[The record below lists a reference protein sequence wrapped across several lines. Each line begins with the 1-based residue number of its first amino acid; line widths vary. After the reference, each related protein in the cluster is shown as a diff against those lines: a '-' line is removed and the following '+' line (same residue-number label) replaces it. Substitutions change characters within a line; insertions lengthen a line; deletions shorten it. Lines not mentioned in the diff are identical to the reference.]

1 MMNRFNVIILA
12 YAQNKGRIDELPGST
27 FTSLIYAF
35 YLGAG
40 CKASKSMQA
49 TSLHLSIGP

>member
-1 MMNRFNVIILA
+1 MMDWFTVLIRA
-12 YAQNKGRIDELPGST
+12 YAQNKGKIDELPGST
-27 FTSLIYAF
+27 FTGLIYAF

-40 CKASKSMQA
+40 STAFQHMS

>member
-1 MMNRFNVIILA
+1 MMDMFDVIILA
-12 YAQNKGRIDELPGST
+12 YVPNKGKTDELQGST

-40 CKASKSMQA
+40 STASKHMS